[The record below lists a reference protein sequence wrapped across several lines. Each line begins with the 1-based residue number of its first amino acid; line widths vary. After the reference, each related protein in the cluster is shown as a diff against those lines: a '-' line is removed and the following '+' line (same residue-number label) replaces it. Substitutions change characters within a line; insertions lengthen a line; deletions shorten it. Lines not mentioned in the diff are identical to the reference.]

1 MTLPRLI
8 PTAEPTQ
15 QAQTKGPFSLTAF
28 VLWILALCG
37 IFLVIL
43 TWLPL
48 RIKRSLLHRELLAI
62 SVAHHFAERR
72 VRDITT
78 VPTPAMGSL
87 SRCIAGGGVDY
98 TTRAT
103 ARLTDL

>member
-15 QAQTKGPFSLTAF
+15 QAQNKGPFLLTAF
-28 VLWILALCG
+28 VLWILALRG

-48 RIKRSLLHRELLAI
+48 RIKRSLLHREL
-62 SVAHHFAERR
+62 RR
-72 VRDITT
+72 TLRTVRTQNQ
-78 VPTPAMGSL
+78 
-87 SRCIAGGGVDY
+87 RCSA
-98 TTRAT
+98 RA
-103 ARLTDL
+103 

>member
-43 TWLPL
+43 TWLPS
-48 RIKRSLLHRELLAI
+48 RIKRSLLHRELLVI

-72 VRDITT
+72 VLGPAAT
-78 VPTPAMGSL
+78 VRMVRTVEG
-87 SRCIAGGGVDY
+87 
-98 TTRAT
+98 
-103 ARLTDL
+103 